1 MRERAPGILVPPSP
15 VHSVPNTRLP
25 LRRLPSQV
33 GWLPSALVAVGFGG
47 GMGRLRQNCGAY
59 SAMVMVCGA
68 LSGADGASSQR
79 REEVYARVQQ
89 VERLFRETFGT
100 TQCAELL
107 RIPPKAQPPK
117 PAERTTAYY
126 DSRPCAAI
134 VAGAARLLEELMLQ
148 TQEEQGCAR

>member
-1 MRERAPGILVPPSP
+1 MMEREARARELFLAGNNCAQ
-15 VHSVPNTRLP
+15 SVLMAFADV
-25 LRRLPSQV
+25 V
-33 GWLPSALVAVGFGG
+33 GLTEEQAAPVAVGFGG

>member
-1 MRERAPGILVPPSP
+1 MMEREARARELFLAGNNCAQ
-15 VHSVPNTRLP
+15 SVLMAFADV
-25 LRRLPSQV
+25 V
-33 GWLPSALVAVGFGG
+33 GLTEEQAALVAVGFGG

-100 TQCAELL
+100 IQCAELL

>member
-1 MRERAPGILVPPSP
+1 MMEREARARELFLAGNNCAQ
-15 VHSVPNTRLP
+15 SVLMAFADV
-25 LRRLPSQV
+25 V
-33 GWLPSALVAVGFGG
+33 GLTEEQAALVAVGFGG

-68 LSGADGASSQR
+68 LSGAAGASSQR

-107 RIPPKAQPPK
+107 RIPPKPQSPRPE
-117 PAERTTAYY
+117 ERTAAYY
-126 DSRPCAAI
+126 DSRPCAEI
-134 VAGAARLLEELMLQ
+134 VAGAARLLEELMQ
-148 TQEEQGCAR
+148 HTQEEQGCAR

>member
-1 MRERAPGILVPPSP
+1 MMEREARARELFLAGNNCAQ
-15 VHSVPNTRLP
+15 SVLMAFADV
-25 LRRLPSQV
+25 V
-33 GWLPSALVAVGFGG
+33 GLTEEQAALVAVGFGG

-68 LSGADGASSQR
+68 LSGSDGASSQR

-126 DSRPCAAI
+126 DSRPCTAI